1 MQLKQTLLALSTG
14 LALASLS
21 MGSMACTTLIVGK
34 NVSETGR
41 VMVGH
46 TEDAGGRV
54 LHQEFFYPAQKHAE
68 GADPLVAEPGRAVI
82 PNVPETLDTYWS
94 NMLDMAGSSFDQGF
108 TNGAGLIICSN
119 GGGSSYDGN
128 ELSDADAKLVD
139 GGIGFLFRRT
149 IAERAHNA
157 REAVK
162 IAGEIIEKYGYFGA
176 ARNYTV
182 ADKDEAWIIN
192 VVKGRHYVAKRI
204 PDDKVMLI
212 SNYLAIRDVDL
223 NDKENVIASPDL
235 IEYAIK
241 MGRYK
246 PAKAGDY
253 SDFDF
258 SRAYQPDDSSRLRST
273 NALRL
278 QTGWEYLTGIHYSDW
293 LHFPE
298 LQSPKFKVGVDEIRH
313 LMRLTAPKT
322 YAERGDGRADAFHV
336 SADDISRSQ
345 TRESWVMELGEKPHL
360 NTLWRCSSYQET
372 GPYIPWFP
380 TAGKIPEGYQWT
392 SLEEARKVHF
402 NMKPEYL
409 SLDWNKS
416 YFTYAVL
423 GELVNFNRGL
433 LGGVLPVQADV
444 EKVFDAEVAKV
455 REQVKDLPRDEARKI
470 LADFTVASA
479 AKADKIYKDLLVSIN
494 TVKATADRK
503 DVSVADKDGTITFTM
518 TKTAD
523 MPFNTWDKATLY
535 WSLGITGAK
544 ASTLDPVT
552 PVSVK
557 ETKDSIAF
565 TFKTADVAK
574 YAVAGCLTDTYLRGY
589 ADHKRFVAMV
599 PVMFTK

>member
-1 MQLKQTLLALSTG
+1 MHLKQTLLSVSTG

-21 MGSMACTTLIVGK
+21 MGSLACTTLIVGK

-68 GADPLVAEPGRAVI
+68 GADPLVAEPGRAVV

-94 NMLDMAGSSFDQGF
+94 NMMDMSGSSFDQGF

-119 GGGSSYDGN
+119 GGGSSFDGN
-128 ELSDADAKLVD
+128 ELSDADAKLKD

-258 SRAYQPDDSSRLRST
+258 SRAYQPDETSRLRST

-313 LMRLTAPKT
+313 LMRLTAPNT

-392 SLEEARKVHF
+392 TLEEARNVHF
-402 NMKPEYL
+402 KMKPEYL

-479 AKADKIYKDLLVSIN
+479 AKADKIYKDLLASIN
-494 TVKATADRK
+494 TVKATADRQE
-503 DVSVADKDGTITFTM
+503 VSVSDKDGTITLM
-518 TKTAD
+518 MAKTAD
-523 MPFNTWDKATLY
+523 MPFKTWDKSTLY

-544 ASTLDPVT
+544 ASTLEPVT
-552 PVSVK
+552 PVKVK

-574 YAVAGCLTDTYLRGY
+574 HAVAGCLTDTYLRGY

>member
-1 MQLKQTLLALSTG
+1 MHLKQTLLAVSTG

-21 MGSMACTTLIVGK
+21 MGSLACTTLIVGK

-68 GADPLVAEPGRAVI
+68 GADPLVAEPGRAVV

-94 NMLDMAGSSFDQGF
+94 NMMDMSGSSFDQGF

-119 GGGSSYDGN
+119 GGGSSFDGN
-128 ELSDADAKLVD
+128 ELSDADAKLKD

-258 SRAYQPDDSSRLRST
+258 SRAYQPDETSRLRST

-313 LMRLTAPKT
+313 LMRLTAPNT

-392 SLEEARKVHF
+392 TLEEARNVHF
-402 NMKPEYL
+402 KMKPEYL

-479 AKADKIYKDLLVSIN
+479 AKADKIYKDLLASIN
-494 TVKATADRK
+494 TVKATADRQE
-503 DVSVADKDGTITFTM
+503 VSVSDKDGTITLTM
-518 TKTAD
+518 AKTAD
-523 MPFNTWDKATLY
+523 MPFKTWDKSTLY

-544 ASTLDPVT
+544 ASTLEPVT
-552 PVSVK
+552 PVKVK

-574 YAVAGCLTDTYLRGY
+574 HAVAGCLTDTYLRGY

>member
-1 MQLKQTLLALSTG
+1 MHLKQTLLAVSTG

-21 MGSMACTTLIVGK
+21 MGSLACTTLIVGK

-68 GADPLVAEPGRAVI
+68 GADPLVAEPGRAVV

-94 NMLDMAGSSFDQGF
+94 NMMDMTGSSFDQGF

-119 GGGSSYDGN
+119 GGGSSFDGN
-128 ELSDADAKLVD
+128 ELSDADAKLKD

-212 SNYLAIRDVDL
+212 SNYLAIREVDL

-258 SRAYQPDDSSRLRST
+258 SRAYQPDDTSRLRST

-298 LQSPKFKVGVDEIRH
+298 IQSPKFKVGVDEIRH

-392 SLEEARKVHF
+392 TLEEARNVHF
-402 NMKPEYL
+402 KMKPEYL

-444 EKVFDAEVAKV
+444 EKAFDAEVVKV
-455 REQVKDLPRDEARKI
+455 RERVKDLPRDEARKI

-479 AKADKIYKDLLVSIN
+479 AKADKIYKDLLASIN
-494 TVKATADRK
+494 TVKATADRQ
-503 DVSVADKDGTITFTM
+503 DVSVADKDGTITLTM
-518 TKTAD
+518 AKTAD
-523 MPFNTWDKATLY
+523 MPFKTWDKATLY

-544 ASTLDPVT
+544 ASTLEPVT
-552 PVSVK
+552 PVKVK

-574 YAVAGCLTDTYLRGY
+574 HAVAGCLTDTYLRGY

>member
-119 GGGSSYDGN
+119 GGGKSFDGN

-278 QTGWEYLTGIHYSDW
+278 QTGWEYLTGFHYSDW

-313 LMRLTAPKT
+313 LMRLTAQKT

-444 EKVFDAEVAKV
+444 EKVFDADVAKV

-470 LADFTVASA
+470 LADFTAASA
-479 AKADKIYKDLLVSIN
+479 AKADKIYKDLLASIN

-518 TKTAD
+518 AKTAD

-574 YAVAGCLTDTYLRGY
+574 HAVAGCLTDTYLRGY

>member
-119 GGGSSYDGN
+119 GGGKSFDGN

-278 QTGWEYLTGIHYSDW
+278 QTGWEYLTGFHYSDW

-313 LMRLTAPKT
+313 LMRLTAQKT

-444 EKVFDAEVAKV
+444 EKVFDADVAKV

-479 AKADKIYKDLLVSIN
+479 AKADKIYKDLLASIN

-518 TKTAD
+518 AKTAD

-574 YAVAGCLTDTYLRGY
+574 HAVAGCLTDTYLRGY

>member
-1 MQLKQTLLALSTG
+1 MHLKQTLLAVSTG

-21 MGSMACTTLIVGK
+21 MGSLACTTLIVGK

-68 GADPLVAEPGRAVI
+68 GADPLVAEPGRAVV

-94 NMLDMAGSSFDQGF
+94 NMMDMSGSSFDQGF

-119 GGGSSYDGN
+119 GGGSSFDGN
-128 ELSDADAKLVD
+128 ELSDADAKLKD

-258 SRAYQPDDSSRLRST
+258 SRAYQPDETSRLRST

-313 LMRLTAPKT
+313 LMRLTAPNT

-392 SLEEARKVHF
+392 TLEEARNVHF
-402 NMKPEYL
+402 KMKPEYL

-479 AKADKIYKDLLVSIN
+479 AKADKIYKDLLASIN
-494 TVKATADRK
+494 TVKATADRQE
-503 DVSVADKDGTITFTM
+503 VSVSDKDGTITLM
-518 TKTAD
+518 MAKTAD
-523 MPFNTWDKATLY
+523 MPFKTWDKSTLY

-544 ASTLDPVT
+544 ASTLEPVT
-552 PVSVK
+552 PVKVK

-574 YAVAGCLTDTYLRGY
+574 HAVAGCLTDTYLRGY

>member
-1 MQLKQTLLALSTG
+1 MQLKQTLLAISTG

-21 MGSMACTTLIVGK
+21 MGSLACTTLIVGK

-41 VMVGH
+41 VIVGH

-68 GADPLVAEPGRAVI
+68 GADPLVGEPGRAVI

-94 NMLDMAGSSFDQGF
+94 NMQDIDGSSFDQGF
-108 TNGAGLIICSN
+108 TNGAGLIMCSN
-119 GGGSSYDGN
+119 GGGKSFDGN

-139 GGIGFLFRRT
+139 GGIGFLFRR
-149 IAERAHNA
+149 AVVERAHNA

-162 IAGEIIEKYGYFGA
+162 IAGELIEKYGYFGA

-258 SRAYQPDDSSRLRST
+258 SRAYQPDQTSRLSPG
-273 NALRL
+273 NSYRL

-298 LQSPKFKVGVDEIRH
+298 LQSPKFKVGVEQIRH
-313 LMRLTAPKT
+313 LMRLTSPKT

-336 SADDISRSQ
+336 NAEDISRAQ
-345 TRESWVMELGEKPHL
+345 TRESWVMELGEKAHL

-402 NMKPEYL
+402 HMNPEYL
-409 SLDWNKS
+409 SLDFNKS

-433 LGGVLPVQADV
+433 LSGVLPVQAEV
-444 EKVFDAEVAKV
+444 EKVFAEDLAKV
-455 REQVKDLPRDEARKI
+455 RAQVKDMPRDEARKV

-479 AKADKIYKDLLVSIN
+479 AKADKVYKDLLASIN
-494 TVKATADRK
+494 TVKAEADRK
-503 DVSVADKDGTITFTM
+503 DVSVADKDGTITMTM
-518 TKTAD
+518 PKTAD
-523 MPFNTWDKATLY
+523 MPFKTWDKDTLY
-535 WSLGITGAK
+535 WGLGMTAST
-544 ASTLDPVT
+544 ASTLKPVK

-557 ETKDSIAF
+557 ETDKTIAF

>member
-313 LMRLTAPKT
+313 LMRLTAQKT

-444 EKVFDAEVAKV
+444 EKVFDADVAKV

-479 AKADKIYKDLLVSIN
+479 AKADKIYKDLLASIN

-518 TKTAD
+518 AKTAD

-565 TFKTADVAK
+565 TFKTADAAK
-574 YAVAGCLTDTYLRGY
+574 HAVAGCLTDTYLRGY

>member
-1 MQLKQTLLALSTG
+1 MAEIVDFFD
-14 LALASLS
+14 ASL
-21 MGSMACTTLIVGK
+21 A
-34 NVSETGR
+34 
-41 VMVGH
+41 
-46 TEDAGGRV
+46 
-54 LHQEFFYPAQKHAE
+54 
-68 GADPLVAEPGRAVI
+68 
-82 PNVPETLDTYWS
+82 
-94 NMLDMAGSSFDQGF
+94 
-108 TNGAGLIICSN
+108 
-119 GGGSSYDGN
+119 
-128 ELSDADAKLVD
+128 
-139 GGIGFLFRRT
+139 
-149 IAERAHNA
+149 
-157 REAVK
+157 
-162 IAGEIIEKYGYFGA
+162 
-176 ARNYTV
+176 
-182 ADKDEAWIIN
+182 
-192 VVKGRHYVAKRI
+192 
-204 PDDKVMLI
+204 
-212 SNYLAIRDVDL
+212 
-223 NDKENVIASPDL
+223 PDL

-258 SRAYQPDDSSRLRST
+258 SRAYQPDDTSRLRST

-444 EKVFDAEVAKV
+444 EKVFDADVAKV

-479 AKADKIYKDLLVSIN
+479 AKADKIYKDLLASIN
-494 TVKATADRK
+494 TVKATADRQ

-518 TKTAD
+518 AKTAD
-523 MPFNTWDKATLY
+523 MPFKTWDKATLY

-574 YAVAGCLTDTYLRGY
+574 HAVAGCLTDTYLRGY